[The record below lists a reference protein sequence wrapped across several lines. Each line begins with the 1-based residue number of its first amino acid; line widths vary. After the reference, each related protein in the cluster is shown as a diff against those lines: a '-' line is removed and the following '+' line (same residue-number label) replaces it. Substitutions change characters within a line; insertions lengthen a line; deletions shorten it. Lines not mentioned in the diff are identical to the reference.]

1 MGIGK
6 LVKDFSWDTL
16 MSLPPSEFLSLLG
29 ILLFPFLC
37 LALVVWFV
45 VTFDNNR

>member
-6 LVKDFSWDTL
+6 LINDFSWDTL

-29 ILLFPFLC
+29 ILLFPVLC
-37 LALVVWFV
+37 LALLVWFV
-45 VTFDNNR
+45 VTLENNR